1 MFACTHLLLL
11 IALLASHTLASDTSK
26 PTTTKP
32 ISVTTELSE
41 SSKDPQ
47 SNTAATGSTPPA
59 SSAERANVQFAMMA
73 QRMDIT
79 SSTEGDNEYHYLC
92 TVGKKRTQNVMCF
105 AEDSTRWE
113 TPHDVNL
120 KLRCPKSGTGYE
132 IAYTQVDVWMTSSD
146 LDCRVIEGGVGYGYI
161 GLQLTAYNT
170 HGFRYIAD
178 VFSV

>member
-1 MFACTHLLLL
+1 MLAYTKFLLCV
-11 IALLASHTLASDTSK
+11 LLAGVATATDTSK

-32 ISVTTELSE
+32 ISITTEVIE

-47 SNTAATGSTPPA
+47 ANIATTTPQA
-59 SSAERANVQFAMMA
+59 DGTTEQREAQFEMIA

-79 SSTEGDNEYHYLC
+79 STLDDNNEYHYLC

-105 AEDSTRWE
+105 AEDNTRWE

-132 IAYTQVDVWMTSSD
+132 IAFAQVDVWMTSND
-146 LDCRVIEGGVGYGYI
+146 LDCRVIEGGVGYGSI
-161 GLQLTAYNT
+161 GLQLTAYKTNT
-170 HGFRYIAD
+170 FRYIAD